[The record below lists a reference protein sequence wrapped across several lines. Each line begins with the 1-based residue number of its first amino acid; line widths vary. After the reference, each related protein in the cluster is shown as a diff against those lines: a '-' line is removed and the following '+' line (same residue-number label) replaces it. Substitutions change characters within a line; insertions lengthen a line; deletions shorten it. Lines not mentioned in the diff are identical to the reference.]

1 MPKAQK
7 WDCEWSRLSHGT
19 SVGFVFIEIDAQW
32 ILGGEGRPHGSL
44 GTDGGSYMSE
54 DTRDENTVGRNSNC
68 FCYRDKMGRNI
79 VKR

>member
-44 GTDGGSYMSE
+44 GTDGGATCRRTLGMK
-54 DTRDENTVGRNSNC
+54 TRWEGTRTVSAIGIRW
-68 FCYRDKMGRNI
+68 GGI
-79 VKR
+79 